1 MTTTEI
7 AYNGDEFKQA
17 LMEAYEQFKEANP
30 NIPEQDAGGE
40 AAYWIID
47 GNFELPEPLG
57 DTPKEAY
64 TLPQYVYYLE
74 AILTTPD
81 LPLHSYISYHLL
93 EDNYE
98 IDGMI
103 QDGLLNAMQEYM
115 KSKAGYPPENEIEP
129 VPDTELPTETPEDIT
144 EEFESIINESSETEV
159 TTEDEFPFI
168 ITRIRKSV

>member
-57 DTPKEAY
+57 DTPKEKYHIGLA
-64 TLPQYVYYLE
+64 LP
-74 AILTTPD
+74 
-81 LPLHSYISYHLL
+81 
-93 EDNYE
+93 N
-98 IDGMI
+98 
-103 QDGLLNAMQEYM
+103 
-115 KSKAGYPPENEIEP
+115 IEP
-129 VPDTELPTETPEDIT
+129 AQT
-144 EEFESIINESSETEV
+144 SI
-159 TTEDEFPFI
+159 
-168 ITRIRKSV
+168 